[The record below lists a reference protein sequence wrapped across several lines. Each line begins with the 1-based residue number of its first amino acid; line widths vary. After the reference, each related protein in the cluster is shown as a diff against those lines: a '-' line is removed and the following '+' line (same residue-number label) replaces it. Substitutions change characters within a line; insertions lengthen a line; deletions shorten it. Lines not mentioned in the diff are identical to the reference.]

1 MPSIALAA
9 ASLAIVA
16 RVTRAAVRAEGD
28 REHVQTA
35 ISRGIPARYV
45 IQRHILRNA
54 AIPITTITGI
64 TIASL
69 IAVAAVVEVAFSLNG
84 LGAYLVQAAEDKDI
98 AVVQGISL
106 LLVTAFVVVN
116 LLTDLICAALDPRL
130 ALRDDASVSTVMA
143 AAEASAS
150 RRGLARLRATGPA
163 GIASAAVIAVA
174 AFAAAFGPFLA
185 PYDPDL
191 PNLSLAWA
199 GPAGGHLLGY
209 DVDGRDV
216 LSRLLA
222 GAQSSML
229 GPLVVVILSVT
240 AGTLL
245 AVTAAW
251 RRGVSDAVI
260 SSGLNIVFAFPGI
273 LLAVLAAAV
282 FGAGLPAAAIALSIA
297 YLPYVARVLRGAA
310 LRERNQPYVAALEV
324 QGAPA
329 TTICLRHVVPNIG
342 PLIVAQAT
350 ILFGYAM
357 VDLAAIS
364 FLGLGVQPPTANWGV
379 MISENQDG
387 LLAGHPLPAVAA
399 GLCIV
404 TVVIAVNLLGERL
417 FEQAQAA
424 RG

>member
-1 MPSIALAA
+1 MPA
-9 ASLAIVA
+9 
-16 RVTRAAVRAEGD
+16 G
-28 REHVQTA
+28 Q
-35 ISRGIPARYV
+35 
-45 IQRHILRNA
+45 
-54 AIPITTITGI
+54 
-64 TIASL
+64 
-69 IAVAAVVEVAFSLNG
+69 
-84 LGAYLVQAAEDKDI
+84 
-98 AVVQGISL
+98 
-106 LLVTAFVVVN
+106 
-116 LLTDLICAALDPRL
+116 
-130 ALRDDASVSTVMA
+130 
-143 AAEASAS
+143 ASAS

-163 GIASAAVIAVA
+163 GIASAAVIAA
-174 AFAAAFGPFLA
+174 ATFAAVFGPLLA

-199 GPAGGHLLGY
+199 GPDGGHLLGY
-209 DVDGRDV
+209 DVYGRDV

-229 GPLVVVILSVT
+229 GPLAVVILSVT

-273 LLAVLAAAV
+273 LLAVLAAAI
-282 FGAGLPAAAIALSIA
+282 FEAGLPAAAIALSIA
-297 YLPYVARVLRGAA
+297 YLPYVARVVRGAA
-310 LRERNQPYVAALEV
+310 LKERGQPYVAALEV
-324 QGAPA
+324 QGASA
-329 TTICLRHVVPNIG
+329 IAICLRHVVPNVG

-387 LLAGHPLPAVAA
+387 LLLGHPLPAVAA

-417 FEQAQAA
+417 FEQVQAV